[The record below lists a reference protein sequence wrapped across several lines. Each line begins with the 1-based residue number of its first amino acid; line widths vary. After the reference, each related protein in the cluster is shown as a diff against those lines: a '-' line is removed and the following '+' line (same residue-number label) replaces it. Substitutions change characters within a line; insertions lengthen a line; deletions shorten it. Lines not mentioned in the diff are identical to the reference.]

1 MGYNEEKDLVH
12 LLGFLLGIKA
22 RKSPIVKT
30 VTKTE
35 LSNNVRDTRKH
46 FDDER
51 LVASIAI
58 ECVFV
63 LFRRSFARTRVLN
76 V

>member
-1 MGYNEEKDLVH
+1 MGYNEEKDLVY

-22 RKSPIVKT
+22 KKSPIVKT

-46 FDDER
+46 FDDE
-51 LVASIAI
+51 
-58 ECVFV
+58 
-63 LFRRSFARTRVLN
+63 
-76 V
+76 